1 MGRSLPA
8 GAVAGSTKASW
19 PEVVGWPAHDAA
31 LQISKDRPDVSISFY
46 ISTGRWPPSPFLS
59 RVIVVSDAA
68 TGVVVQTP
76 FVG

>member
-1 MGRSLPA
+1 MESGGATA
-8 GAVAGSTKASW
+8 GVGAEKNSW
-19 PEVVGWPAHDAA
+19 PEVVGWLAHDAA

-46 ISTGRWPPSPFLS
+46 ISTGRWPPSPYLS

-76 FVG
+76 IVG

>member
-1 MGRSLPA
+1 MGRRVPA
-8 GAVAGSTKASW
+8 GAIAGSTKASW

-46 ISTGRWPPSPFLS
+46 IGTGRWPPSPYPS
-59 RVIVVSDAA
+59 RVVVVSDTA

-76 FVG
+76 VVG

>member
-1 MGRSLPA
+1 MGRSVPA
-8 GAVAGSTKASW
+8 GAGTGSTKASW
-19 PEVVGWPAHDAA
+19 PEVVGWSAHDAA

-46 ISTGRWPPSPFLS
+46 IGTGRWPPNPDLS

-76 FVG
+76 VVG